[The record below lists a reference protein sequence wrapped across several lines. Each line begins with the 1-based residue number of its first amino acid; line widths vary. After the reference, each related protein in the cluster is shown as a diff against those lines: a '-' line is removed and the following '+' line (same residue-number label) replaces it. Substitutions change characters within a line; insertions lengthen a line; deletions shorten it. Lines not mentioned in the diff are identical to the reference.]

1 MPKTSKNWCNLLDF
15 FCILGFVSKLSTF
28 KKPDFLLLKVTL
40 PPYYETL
47 LKDKFQQCNA
57 IYKNKAPKVIL
68 LTYRRTFAIFDVL
81 NVTINVNINPIIPNN
96 EQIPSIISFVPKNFK
111 KSIIIEITSFQP
123 IAHSE

>member
-1 MPKTSKNWCNLLDF
+1 M
-15 FCILGFVSKLSTF
+15 
-28 KKPDFLLLKVTL
+28 L
-40 PPYYETL
+40 PI
-47 LKDKFQQCNA
+47 KS
-57 IYKNKAPKVIL
+57 KAPKVIL